1 MGKDTCSALFAEAA
15 NWPTLMRPGPRWPRR
30 ARVVGNRFDDSQR
43 SFLFLYT
50 AKKLPISYE
59 FVPIGHKGLE
69 CDRIVRVGRR
79 ESSTYSPPRLASVRT
94 CIIEFK
100 DYVPRQLHRYLDNR
114 VIHRLDLAM
123 RRMVEEGILDDDT
136 SIEMIRGAYALEAK
150 GVQRVGQA
158 LGLSE
163 SDLRRELG
171 DAAFEILQGDLA
183 ARNLRLGMRAPG
195 WTPAPLP
202 PWLQKIL

>member
-1 MGKDTCSALFAEAA
+1 
-15 NWPTLMRPGPRWPRR
+15 
-30 ARVVGNRFDDSQR
+30 
-43 SFLFLYT
+43 
-50 AKKLPISYE
+50 
-59 FVPIGHKGLE
+59 
-69 CDRIVRVGRR
+69 
-79 ESSTYSPPRLASVRT
+79 
-94 CIIEFK
+94 
-100 DYVPRQLHRYLDNR
+100 
-114 VIHRLDLAM
+114 M